1 MIYRCVAVLLTL
13 LLGVLN
19 FRLYDPSA
27 EEYTFEKVGDDVIPQ
42 LNFIE
47 TALRAGEGEQ

>member
-1 MIYRCVAVLLTL
+1 LKDLSLIRTRDIHERDVKLA
-13 LLGVLN
+13 
-19 FRLYDPSA
+19 P
-27 EEYTFEKVGDDVIPQ
+27 EKVGDDVIPQ